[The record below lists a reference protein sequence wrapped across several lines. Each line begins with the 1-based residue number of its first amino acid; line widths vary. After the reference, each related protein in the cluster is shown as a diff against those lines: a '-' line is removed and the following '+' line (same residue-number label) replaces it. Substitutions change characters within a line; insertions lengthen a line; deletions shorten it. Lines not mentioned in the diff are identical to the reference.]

1 MSFEAKRS
9 SEAGPLIPGRQAALC
24 LQIQLPQAAV
34 HTSPSYPEVLA
45 PSFLGPS
52 WPSELWRRSRLQH
65 FSEAKSSSS
74 LRVFFVWRKQ
84 FLSWWGT
91 QGRVSSLQEPEE
103 GIEKLGPSVETLLA
117 PKAWWRATATKHP

>member
-1 MSFEAKRS
+1 MSFGSQEVIR
-9 SEAGPLIPGRQAALC
+9 GWTTHPGRQAALC

-34 HTSPSYPEVLA
+34 HTSPSYPEILA

-103 GIEKLGPSVETLLA
+103 GIEKLGPSVETLPA